1 LATSGVGRPSLAEGR
16 TCGSARG
23 IGAAVAGMPPAAAFL
38 RPSLLA
44 SRRSGEGPAGGGVD
58 GIAIPGMGRRV
69 ATVEAGPADAKVR
82 ALPGSA
88 PARSATFGWPA
99 TDSLG
104 LPDSPNESDSLRVA
118 WDTLARAVLGRV
130 SASLAGPA
138 VGGATAAS
146 GVTST
151 LAAGGRAAFAA
162 GTSGPAL
169 ADWGLVGPG
178 QTFDAAGGV
187 LIAGAGLAVVA
198 LDRASGGATDG
209 LGSDTGRASA
219 AGRALTSGPGW
230 TWALGGGSLTSGAGG
245 FFASPAGRAVA
256 NAFAAATVGTSAVP
270 GPASL
275 GPARLAGAGPCPFAA
290 GAFAACAT
298 GVLAASGPLPVGTG
312 VSAASGP
319 GLSTTGTARA
329 SVTRCHSSTISDC
342 APGEVDLSCALTCC
356 R

>member
-1 LATSGVGRPSLAEGR
+1 MARPGPAAAGIAAGGAGRSDCGGEDCALATSGVGRPSLAEGR

-23 IGAAVAGMPPAAAFL
+23 SGAAVAGMPPAAAFL

-69 ATVEAGPADAKVR
+69 ATVEAGPADAEVR

-138 VGGATAAS
+138 AGGATAAS

-162 GTSGPAL
+162 GTSGLAL
-169 ADWGLVGPG
+169 ATLGGTSSWALSIWGGIGASFSAGVHGIS
-178 QTFDAAGGV
+178 DAAVGGTS
-187 LIAGAGLAVVA
+187 GAGTRAFAAAASAMLAGPA
-198 LDRASGGATDG
+198 GRASRAGG
-209 LGSDTGRASA
+209 SFASA
-219 AGRALTSGPGW
+219 AGRALTPGPSGS
-230 TWALGGGSLTSGAGG
+230 WALGG
-245 FFASPAGRAVA
+245 
-256 NAFAAATVGTSAVP
+256 
-270 GPASL
+270 
-275 GPARLAGAGPCPFAA
+275 
-290 GAFAACAT
+290 
-298 GVLAASGPLPVGTG
+298 
-312 VSAASGP
+312 
-319 GLSTTGTARA
+319 
-329 SVTRCHSSTISDC
+329 
-342 APGEVDLSCALTCC
+342 
-356 R
+356 

>member
-1 LATSGVGRPSLAEGR
+1 MARPGPAAAGIAAGGAGRSDCGGEDCALATSGVGRPSLAEGR

-23 IGAAVAGMPPAAAFL
+23 SGAAVAGMPPAAAVV

-69 ATVEAGPADAKVR
+69 ATVEAGPADAEVR

-138 VGGATAAS
+138 AGGATAAS

-169 ADWGLVGPG
+169 AASGGTSGWALSSCGGIGAAFGAGVDRISDAAAGGTSGAGADWGFVGSG
-178 QTFDAAGGV
+178 QTFDVAGGLLV
-187 LIAGAGLAVVA
+187 AGASLTAVA
-198 LDRASGGATDG
+198 SDRVLGGATGG
-209 LGSDTGRASA
+209 LGSGTCRALAAGATLARPAGRASRA
-219 AGRALTSGPGW
+219 GGTSASATGRALTARPGG
-230 TWALGGGSLTSGAGG
+230 TWALGGGSLTSGTGG
-245 FFASPAGRAVA
+245 FF
-256 NAFAAATVGTSAVP
+256 N
-270 GPASL
+270 
-275 GPARLAGAGPCPFAA
+275 
-290 GAFAACAT
+290 
-298 GVLAASGPLPVGTG
+298 
-312 VSAASGP
+312 
-319 GLSTTGTARA
+319 
-329 SVTRCHSSTISDC
+329 
-342 APGEVDLSCALTCC
+342 
-356 R
+356 